1 MVPFSLFPPS
11 RKLLCSTRRLSSSDR
26 LIKAKLEPGGLHG
39 EAKDSPYRNQ
49 CLVVGQTDGLWGEW
63 RNQQRLTTRI

>member
-11 RKLLCSTRRLSSSDR
+11 RKLLCSTRRLSSSNQ

-49 CLVVGQTDGLWGEW
+49 VQWLAKLMDCGVSGGVNND
-63 RNQQRLTTRI
+63 